1 MATPP
6 YKIQVPAE
14 EFDEKKPP
22 EKVFYQVLLKYNA
35 EAEEN
40 SDIPKSAISMESQPC
55 ETTEEAHKVLNA
67 VIEDIMERIKDVE
80 IAKIPPKDQIDN
92 YNLLIIRKRESKE
105 DKVFILARLGIV
117 RIDYSQES
125 IH

>member
-1 MATPP
+1 
-6 YKIQVPAE
+6 
-14 EFDEKKPP
+14 
-22 EKVFYQVLLKYNA
+22 
-35 EAEEN
+35 
-40 SDIPKSAISMESQPC
+40 MESQPC

>member
-14 EFDEKKPP
+14 EVDEKKPD
-22 EKVFYQVLLKYNA
+22 KVFYQVLLKYNA

-40 SDIPKSAISMESQPC
+40 SGIPKSAVSMESKPC
-55 ETTEEAHKVLNA
+55 ADSDEAHKVLST

-92 YNLLIIRKRESKE
+92 YNLLIIRKRESKK
-105 DKVFILARLGIV
+105 DPVFILARLGIV
-117 RIDYSQES
+117 RIDYSMES